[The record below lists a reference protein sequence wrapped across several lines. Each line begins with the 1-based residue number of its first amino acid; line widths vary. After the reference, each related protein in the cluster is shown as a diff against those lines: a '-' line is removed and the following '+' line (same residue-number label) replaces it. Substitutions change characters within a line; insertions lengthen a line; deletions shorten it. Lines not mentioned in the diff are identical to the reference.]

1 MIVDI
6 CYVLRLN
13 EWSMKKKVKEDTN
26 HIPGRVE
33 AYSKTIIRLVLGLPV
48 MNIAHFLQASK
59 SEL

>member
-1 MIVDI
+1 
-6 CYVLRLN
+6 
-13 EWSMKKKVKEDTN
+13 MKKKVKEDTN

-48 MNIAHFLQASK
+48 MDIAHFLQASK